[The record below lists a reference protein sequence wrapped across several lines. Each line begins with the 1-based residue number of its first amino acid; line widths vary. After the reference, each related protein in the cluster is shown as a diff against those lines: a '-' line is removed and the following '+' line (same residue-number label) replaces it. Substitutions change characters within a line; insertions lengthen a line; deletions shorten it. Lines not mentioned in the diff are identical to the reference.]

1 MFMEKRGYLY
11 KQGGKHKSW
20 HLRYFVLQ
28 PGMFTY
34 YKNDPVSDTCTAQT
48 VFGIHCLFLFIISN
62 VFSGDRKEKFL
73 EKLNYPNAQRFI
85 CPKQVSIIVTHCLLL
100 CVRLLNIK
108 QLLGLFVKITS
119 C

>member
-48 VFGIHCLFLFIISN
+48 VLVFIVCFCLSFLM
-62 VFSGDRKEKFL
+62 FSLGTERKSFW
-73 EKLNYPNAQRFI
+73 R
-85 CPKQVSIIVTHCLLL
+85 S
-100 CVRLLNIK
+100 
-108 QLLGLFVKITS
+108 
-119 C
+119 